1 MTEEKV
7 TRTELVRTAYEL
19 ARDKGDAVKLSDLL
33 RLTNAELKER
43 IDGAKVEAKPVPVYV
58 APEKVLPGPTPET
71 LAEIEKRKEE
81 LTDLDRA
88 LFHAIEPL
96 IDAKMRDYKVDPEE
110 FRTLATDVAYETAK
124 KLIEERVT
132 TTHVVEVHGEKGVAT
147 ISGAHKQMPTLLE
160 WVAMGE
166 NVYVWGPPGGGKT
179 TAASQVAKALG
190 LQFGYL
196 SVNLQTP
203 ESRLVG
209 FIAPNTT
216 DYHRTMFRECYEN
229 GGVFLLD
236 EVDNGADSLLTSLD
250 GALDNKICAFP
261 DRLVDMHPNFVCI
274 AAANTAGRGG
284 SIMHAGRRQQD
295 SAFVDRFSYLEWEY
309 DEDLETNIVRSIC
322 PDDVA
327 FEWLKWVRAVRNYVT
342 ENDIKLVVS
351 PRSSYR
357 GAKALARGMSMGP
370 EALADAVL
378 FKGISSDVK
387 RTVLA
392 NCPLSLSRTAL
403 SKTAAVE
410 ALAKTIEAVASPK
423 RVTVKKATK

>member
-1 MTEEKV
+1 MTDEKMK
-7 TRTELVRTAYEL
+7 RTELVRTAYEL
-19 ARDKGDAVKLSDLL
+19 AVAGGEGTKLSDLL
-33 RLTNAELKER
+33 RLTNAELEVR
-43 IDGAKVEAKPVPVYV
+43 IAGVKPEPKTIPVYEE
-58 APEKVLPGPTPET
+58 PKKVLPEPSPET
-71 LAEIEKRKEE
+71 LAEIEKGVEA

-110 FRTLATDVAYETAK
+110 FRAIAAEVAHETAK

-132 TTHVVEVHGEKGVAT
+132 TTHVIDVTSEKGVAT
-147 ISGAHKQMPTLLE
+147 ITGAHKQMPTLLE

-179 TAASQVAKALG
+179 TAAAQVAKALG

-261 DRLVDMHPNFVCI
+261 DRLVEMHPNFICI

-309 DEDLETNIVRSIC
+309 DEDLETNIVRSLC
-322 PDDVA
+322 SDDIG
-327 FEWLKWVRAVRNYVT
+327 FEWLKWVRSVRQYVI

-357 GAKALARGMSMGP
+357 GAKALARGMTLSP
-370 EALADAVL
+370 EGLADAVL
-378 FKGISSDVK
+378 FKGIAQDVK

-392 NCPLSLSRTAL
+392 NCPLVIGKTAMSEPAAAKAVAGTL
-403 SKTAAVE
+403 SK
-410 ALAKTIEAVASPK
+410 VA
-423 RVTVKKATK
+423 ATKRPV